1 MTIYHI
7 QPDSLVPFSE
17 TSFSVGNIKER
28 YDLQRLL
35 KSQIEIISPGTLII
49 SEEFGDFEGAR
60 RRIDLLGID
69 KSANLVVIELKRTE
83 DGGHMELQAIRY
95 SAMIS
100 TLTFNKAVD
109 IYQEFL
115 DKEGKDL
122 SAEESLLSF
131 LDWEEPNDEAFAQDV
146 RIVLASA
153 DFSKELTSSV
163 IWLNEHGLDIR
174 CVRLKPYEF
183 EGKMV
188 IDVQQ
193 IIPIPEAQEY
203 QVQIRDKIN
212 AEKVSRQQNRDLTKF
227 TIRVGDEIYEH
238 LPKRRAIWQVI
249 KALVDHGISP
259 EEISNVI
266 DWKSRLFVWT
276 DGELDE
282 QEFFRKIEKTQI
294 AEGIKPNPGL
304 YLHKNDELLYGQ
316 GKSYALT
323 KKWEARTEEAIKKL
337 INKFPD
343 FDIEFS
349 KEY

>member
-1 MTIYHI
+1 MPIYHI

-17 TSFSVGNIKER
+17 TSFSAGKIKER

-35 KSQIEIISPGTLII
+35 KSQIEIISPDTLVIA
-49 SEEFGDFEGAR
+49 EEFGDFEGAR

-115 DKEGKDL
+115 DKEGKEL

-131 LDWEEPNDEAFAQDV
+131 LDWDESNDEAFAQDV

-183 EGKMV
+183 EGKMI

-227 TIRVGDEIYEH
+227 TIMIGDEIYEH
-238 LPKRRAIWQVI
+238 LPKRRAIWQVVKKLI
-249 KALVDHGISP
+249 DSGVSP
-259 EEISNVI
+259 EEINEII
-266 DWKSRLFVWT
+266 DWKGRLFIYA

-282 QEFFRKIEKTQI
+282 QAFQKYIQERLI
-294 AEGIKPNPGL
+294 AEGVNPNPRR
-304 YLHKNDELLYGQ
+304 YFYQTDEMFRFQ
-316 GKSYALT
+316 GKTWALT
-323 KKWEARTEEAIKKL
+323 KMWGTRTEEAIKKL
-337 INKFPD
+337 ITHFPD
-343 FDIEFS
+343 CSIKYS
-349 KEY
+349 KN